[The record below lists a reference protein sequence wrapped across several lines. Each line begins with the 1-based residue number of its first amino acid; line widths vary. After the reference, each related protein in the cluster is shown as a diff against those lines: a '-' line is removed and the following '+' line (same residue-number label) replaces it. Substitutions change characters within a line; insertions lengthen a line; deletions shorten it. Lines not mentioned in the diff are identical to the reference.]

1 MKRSTLTLLSVSSPV
16 RVPAGPAGG
25 GDWEPE
31 LEDWTRGD
39 DRSGRSGEP
48 DGHCRETEVSWWI
61 DWLPCWWIARLIVR
75 LIDCHVDWLPSW
87 WIARLINCPVDCQV
101 DWLSGWL
108 MSGWLTDSEDGR
120 SAKENHS
127 KTMLPRLTRFWLIA
141 IGLLF
146 ASGWLIVR
154 RRIRPDS
161 RCGLVKVQGLVVCQ
175 WKTGGGNYWGSVL
188 PIPQSGWFVVVV
200 ACELFIKAMAAWTQM
215 DHR

>member
-1 MKRSTLTLLSVSSPV
+1 MDIAEKRRLV
-16 RVPAGPAGG
+16 GG
-25 GDWEPE
+25 
-31 LEDWTRGD
+31 
-39 DRSGRSGEP
+39 
-48 DGHCRETEVSWWI
+48 
-61 DWLPCWWIARLIVR
+61 
-75 LIDCHVDWLPSW
+75 LIDCHVDGLPGWLSGWLIAMLIDCQVDGLPL
-87 WIARLINCPVDCQV
+87 ARLINCPVDCQV

-154 RRIRPDS
+154 RRIRPGS

-188 PIPQSGWFVVVV
+188 PIPQSGFFVVVV
-200 ACELFIKAMAAWTQM
+200 ACELFIKAMAALTQM